1 MRRTTLTLPLLAL
14 IAATR
19 GMMGVGLGL
28 LLSTRIA
35 KRQRIIVGAALAT
48 VGALS
53 TIPIAFKLFNKDD
66 ELPAVTP

>member
-19 GMMGVGLGL
+19 GLLGVGLGL

-35 KRQRIIVGAALAT
+35 KNRRVVVGAALAG

-53 TIPIAFKLFNKDD
+53 TIPIAFKLFHKDD
-66 ELPAVTP
+66 ELPAPT